1 MKNGKTHNSFL
12 PWTLPWAGKKQVGEA
27 KVCCALEKQRH
38 RIQVREAVGNAR
50 WSCAL
55 ALFLPGTKKKR
66 VAEKSCEARPPTS
79 IARLRGRWGALRCR
93 EQCWSRHRPYS
104 TVHALRHLDIGG
116 AEHGVEQAPLVTP
129 QPRRYSADRWR
140 PRLGK
145 EVASPRSSCLRLATL
160 SAVEG
165 ELERC
170 RHDVRSSTISNN
182 NFYLLFL

>member
-1 MKNGKTHNSFL
+1 VELCLGSVLAWHKEEESSREILRSSASNFHSSSSRSMGRALL
-12 PWTLPWAGKKQVGEA
+12 PRAVLITPQALLDSARTLP
-27 KVCCALEKQRH
+27 
-38 RIQVREAVGNAR
+38 
-50 WSCAL
+50 
-55 ALFLPGTKKKR
+55 
-66 VAEKSCEARPPTS
+66 
-79 IARLRGRWGALRCR
+79 
-93 EQCWSRHRPYS
+93 SRHRRSRAWSRTSS
-104 TVHALRHLDIGG
+104 TRHAPTTQVLC
-116 AEHGVEQAPLVTP
+116 
-129 QPRRYSADRWR
+129 RWR